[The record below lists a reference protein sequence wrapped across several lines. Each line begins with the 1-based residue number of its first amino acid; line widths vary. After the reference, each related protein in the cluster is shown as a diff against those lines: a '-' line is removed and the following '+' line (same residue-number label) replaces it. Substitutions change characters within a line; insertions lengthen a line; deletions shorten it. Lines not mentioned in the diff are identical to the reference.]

1 MAWQNLNIC
10 SSFTETYSTN
20 LKKLSAAQC
29 CEVDIYNLGTGP
41 LLVYD
46 NDSLSQPTLSAVSS
60 FTVPPSTN
68 YTFRGIT
75 NSEQVSAKFGSG
87 GGLVS
92 YRTQYFSSNPLN
104 IY

>member
-10 SSFTETYSTN
+10 NSFTETYSTN
-20 LKKLSAAQC
+20 IKKLSAAQC
-29 CEVDIYNLGTGP
+29 CEVDIYNLGNGP

-46 NDSLSQPTLSAVSS
+46 NDSLTQASISAFSS

-87 GGLVS
+87 GGLVC

>member
-10 SSFTETYSTN
+10 NSFTETYSTN

-29 CEVDIYNLGTGP
+29 CEVDIYNLGNGP
-41 LLVYD
+41 LLVFD
-46 NDSLSQPTLSAVSS
+46 NDASLTSSS
-60 FTVPPSTN
+60 FTVPPSSN

-87 GGLVS
+87 GGLVC